1 MVKLWFLIKTAL
13 KNCYYH
19 RSLGLVIIFTGA
31 VLISVNLLF
40 LVLRMNLDI
49 FFEQLQEKA
58 RIEIFLLK
66 GASSD
71 QVTGLYETIKNET
84 RISVRSVVYHD
95 PEQNLKEFFAKNP
108 DIQKIAGMVE
118 DNPLPG
124 TITVHVVVDRKTKE
138 GMQPF
143 IEALRTNEIV
153 TDVIYPQTWFSRLF
167 NLLEMADY
175 VLLGIIAA
183 VFLIS
188 YIVWLALFR
197 VALYR
202 VKTEIEIME
211 IVGGT
216 KLYIR
221 TPFMIESLLFASIA
235 FGLGYGII
243 RYLVSVTNEAVPG
256 VLFISLEQAGTAAL
270 LLMLITLFATEKAIS
285 GFFKR

>member
-1 MVKLWFLIKTAL
+1 VVKLWFLIKTAL